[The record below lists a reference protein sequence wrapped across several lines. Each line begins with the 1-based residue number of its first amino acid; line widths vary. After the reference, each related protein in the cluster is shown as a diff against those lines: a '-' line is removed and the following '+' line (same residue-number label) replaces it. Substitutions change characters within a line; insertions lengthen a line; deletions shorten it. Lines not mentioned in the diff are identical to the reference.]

1 MKKLRVFRN
10 QDVKRVYIGP
20 PKGHKHL
27 RLIIETEE
35 EILVFQ
41 EATLAAITRGYTY
54 VKTHPIRKAIKLESR
69 RIGERKEGYAE
80 YQLLETRD
88 DDEEIT
94 DEITGIIGL

>member
-1 MKKLRVFRN
+1 MKRLKVFRN
-10 QDVKRVYIGP
+10 QDVKKIYIGP

-54 VKTHPIRKAIKLESR
+54 IKTHPIRKTIKMEGHVMKR
-69 RIGERKEGYAE
+69 RKEGYAE
-80 YQLLETRD
+80 YQLLETEA
-88 DDEEIT
+88 DDEEIME
-94 DEITGIIGL
+94 EITRIVNP